1 MRVALAGC
9 GNIAD
14 RYAARIGAEERLE
27 GSDLLVA
34 AGRRVDVTDLDLA
47 AAGVE
52 HDEHGIKVDDRLRT
66 TNRRIFAAGDAAGG
80 PQFTHV
86 AAYHAAIVLRNALF
100 RLPAKVDYAALPWV
114 TYTDPELA
122 HVGLTEATAK
132 ERGRSVEVLRWRFD
146 ENDRAHTER
155 RTEGLVKV
163 VATKR
168 GRVLGASIVGPHAGE
183 LILPWV
189 LAIGQRLKVGAIA
202 NVIVPYPTLNEA
214 SKRAAG
220 NFYTPKLF
228 STKTRALVRL
238 LAKLG

>member
-1 MRVALAGC
+1 MERH
-9 GNIAD
+9 GNGIAVTVTANGQQ
-14 RYAARIGAEERLE
+14 RRLE

-34 AGRRVDVTDLDLA
+34 AGREISVGDLNLA

-52 HDEHGIKVDDRLRT
+52 HDLSGIKVDDRLRSA
-66 TNRRIFAAGDAAGG
+66 NKKVFAIGDAAGQH
-80 PQFTHV
+80 QFTHL
-86 AAYHAAIVLRNALF
+86 AAYHAGIMLRNALF
-100 RLPAKVDYAALPWV
+100 RLPAKVDYTALPWV

-122 HVGLTEATAK
+122 HVGLTEARAR
-132 ERGRSVEVLRWRFD
+132 ERGGSVEVLRWRFD

-163 VATKR
+163 VTTKR
-168 GRVLGASIVGPHAGE
+168 GRVLGASIVGRHAGE
-183 LILPWV
+183 LTLPWV
-189 LAIGQRLKVGAIA
+189 LAIGQGLKIGALA
-202 NVIVPYPTLNEA
+202 NAIVPYPTLNEA

-228 STKTRALVRL
+228 SAKTRALVRL